1 MRKEDLWLE
10 LYMDYLSE
18 QDEIK
23 NPSKYIV
30 QNEELDELAEE
41 TLIKFR
47 NQALKILAQKKQ
59 LSFRDILEK
68 NYEKA
73 LSIAEELLRNEKF
86 KIEDFIKQENIAVSY
101 KNFAEL
107 SEVEVKDILINH
119 LVLKL
124 EAEKKKNNE
133 NANNES

>member
-41 TLIKFR
+41 NLIKLR

-124 EAEKKKNNE
+124 EAEKKKSNE
-133 NANNES
+133 NADNES